1 MYITRGMEVGHPKCL
16 QMRTG
21 GEGYQ
26 ASCVHTHLHHFFSYF
41 FMFFRVSVL
50 HQYLQTLLYTI
61 VIVAVTVILCYW
73 CRSLLTKT
81 QNFQKNRNTQGALS
95 GLRQFLAN

>member
-26 ASCVHTHLHHFFSYF
+26 ASCVHTHLHHFFSCF
-41 FMFFRVSVL
+41 FMFYCVSVL

>member
-26 ASCVHTHLHHFFSYF
+26 ASCVHTHLHHFFSCF
-41 FMFFRVSVL
+41 FMFYCVSVL

-61 VIVAVTVILCYW
+61 VIVVVTV
-73 CRSLLTKT
+73 TKS
-81 QNFQKNRNTQGALS
+81 QNFRKNCNTQGALS